1 MYQLMWNYYLC
12 LHFSQYGQSLLGYY
26 SGYFN
31 QWHHPPTSWSLS
43 NSFTVENTPSSSPGS
58 GQTKPYGIFFGASC
72 WLNRLETLLP
82 GIHDQ
87 MSKPSQLSTSSM
99 SALLS
104 WSLSHPPEETH
115 FNPFKSLEKGVSSVG
130 ILFHCFLCLIRQKC
144 FLLHSGKSIPTIVS
158 MNDDG
163 WNQSI
168 NQSIIQS
175 QNHTEL
181 KRWYQSKRT
190 MVCFIC
196 NLKTIPA
203 SSF

>member
-1 MYQLMWNYYLC
+1 MDNLYWVTTVAISTSDITLQLPDL
-12 LHFSQYGQSLLGYY
+12 F
-26 SGYFN
+26 
-31 QWHHPPTSWSLS
+31 S

-58 GQTKPYGIFFGASC
+58 GQTKPYGICFGASC

-104 WSLSHPPEETH
+104 WSLSHTPEETH

-144 FLLHSGKSIPTIVS
+144 FLLHSGKSIPTIVT

-168 NQSIIQS
+168 NQSINHSITKS
-175 QNHTEL
+175 YWIKEVVSIKQNHGL
-181 KRWYQSKRT
+181 LHLQSE
-190 MVCFIC
+190 
-196 NLKTIPA
+196 NN
-203 SSF
+203 SSIII